1 MCQDWNKVNEE
12 MFVWFL
18 KSADKKQ
25 FIKQFFEQYL
35 KSSDF
40 FKKYIIVFIINW
52 EKELMYKESVI
63 FIKQEKT
70 SVKKSHTKIKKK
82 VKKKSVKKKNSDIAN
97 KILNALV
104 VNTLFWKHSHSE
116 LSDFVEVCIRHSHHI
131 NDKQWRKMWNITS

>member
-1 MCQDWNKVNEE
+1 MCWDWDKVNEE
-12 MFVWFL
+12 MSVQFL

-25 FIKQFFEQYL
+25 FIKQFFEQYF

-52 EKELMYKESVI
+52 EKELTYKESVI
-63 FIKQEKT
+63 SIKQEKT

-104 VNTLFWKHSHSE
+104 TDTLSWKHSHSE
-116 LSDFVEVCIRHSHHI
+116 LSNSVEVHMRHSHHI
-131 NDKQWRKMWNITS
+131 NDKQWREMWNTTS